1 MPVVEICFRR
11 KEMARNLNELKH
23 TSVEIKGGGEV
34 IILDTGAIIDAEAEA
49 MLQALHS
56 RSTGGLKN
64 HLKVLAEKG
73 ADNFM
78 EKFYVGYGHHSIGDC
93 GDTTIFIEG
102 VSMPAVKAVQDNP
115 LFRGQES
122 STRYL
127 DFSNQP
133 FIDPTG
139 TDKGKQLLEKQR
151 QFYIDAQQ
159 PTKES
164 LKRLHPK
171 DEKEKQSVYNKAID
185 ARTFD
190 ITRSLLPAGASTNF
204 AWHTDL
210 RQAADKLLFLNHHP
224 LPEVRNIAAAVKEA
238 LQKHHPHSFGHDI
251 PDETESYQ
259 DLIAEYYYYHDPD
272 CPKKPKI
279 NFGNI
284 DRDKLKNFDELFKKR
299 PVKTGLP
306 KFIGQ
311 IGTLDIQ
318 YQLDYGSF
326 RDIQRHRAINQRLPL
341 LTTELG
347 FNRWYID
354 NFPESIHEKLPE
366 YLKKIE
372 RSIDDLQLP
381 HELRQY
387 FIPLGYNISNRFT
400 GDLPATIYMVEIRDS
415 RFVHPTLQKVAHNIG
430 QQITRELGIKLN
442 VDPEPNRF
450 DVKRGEQDI
459 IAID

>member
-1 MPVVEICFRR
+1 
-11 KEMARNLNELKH
+11 MARNLTELKH
-23 TSVEIKGGGEV
+23 TFVNIKGGGEV
-34 IILDTGAIIDAEAEA
+34 IILDTGSVIDAEAEA

-56 RSTGGLKN
+56 RSTGGLRN

-127 DFSNQP
+127 DFSKQP
-133 FIDPTG
+133 FIDPTE
-139 TDKGKQLLEKQR
+139 TDKGKRLLEKQR
-151 QFYIDAQQ
+151 QFYIDAQE
-159 PTKES
+159 PTRQW
-164 LKRLHPK
+164 LKKLHPK
-171 DEKEKQSVYNKAID
+171 NDGEKQSIYGKAID

-204 AWHTDL
+204 SWHTDL
-210 RQAADKLLFLNHHP
+210 RQAADKLMFLTHHP
-224 LPEVRNIAAAVKEA
+224 LPEVRNMASAIKEA

-251 PDETESYQ
+251 PEETEKYQ
-259 DLIAEYYYYHDPD
+259 DLIAEYYYYHEPD
-272 CPKKPKI
+272 CPDEPTI
-279 NFGNI
+279 NFDNI
-284 DRDKLKNFDELFKKR
+284 DRNELNKFEDLFKKR
-299 PVKTGLP
+299 PPKTGLP
-306 KFIGQ
+306 KFVGQ
-311 IGTLDIQ
+311 IGTLDIR

-326 RDIQRHRAINQRLPL
+326 RDVQRHRAITQRLPL

-347 FNRWYID
+347 FNQWYID
-354 NFPESIHEKLPE
+354 NLPVAVRE
-366 YLKKIE
+366 QLPAHLNLIE
-372 RSIDDLQLP
+372 RTIGELDIPRELQ
-381 HELRQY
+381 QY
-387 FIPLGYNISNRFT
+387 FIPIGYNTSNRFT

-430 QQITRELGIKLN
+430 QQITRQLGIKLN

-450 DVKRGEQDI
+450 DIKRGEQDI
-459 IAID
+459 IAVD

>member
-1 MPVVEICFRR
+1 V
-11 KEMARNLNELKH
+11 AHNLTDLKH
-23 TSVEIKGGGEV
+23 TSVDIKGGGEV
-34 IILDTGAIIDAEAEA
+34 IILDTGPVIDAEAEA

-56 RSTGGLKN
+56 RSTGGLKS

-127 DFSNQP
+127 DFSKQP

-139 TDKGKQLLEKQR
+139 TDKGRELLEKQR
-151 QFYIDAQQ
+151 QFYIDAQE
-159 PTKES
+159 PTREW
-164 LKRLHPK
+164 LKKLHPK
-171 DEKEKQSVYNKAID
+171 NRGEKETVYRKAID

-210 RQAADKLLFLNHHP
+210 RQASDKLLFLMHHP
-224 LPEVRNIAAAVKEA
+224 LPEVRNIASAVKEA

-251 PDETESYQ
+251 PSETEKYQ
-259 DLIAEYYYYHDPD
+259 DLIAEYYYYHDPK
-272 CPKKPKI
+272 CPEEPTVNFENINRDELKKL
-279 NFGNI
+279 
-284 DRDKLKNFDELFKKR
+284 DDLFKKR
-299 PVKTGLP
+299 PPKTGLP
-306 KFIGQ
+306 KFVGQ
-311 IGTLDIQ
+311 IGTLDIR
-318 YQLDYGSF
+318 YRLDYGSF
-326 RDIQRHRAINQRLPL
+326 RDIQRHRAITQRLPM

-347 FNRWYID
+347 FNQWYRD
-354 NFPESIHEKLPE
+354 SFPKTVRDKLPGH
-366 YLKKIE
+366 LSLIE
-372 RSIDDLQLP
+372 KTISEMGISREQQ
-381 HELRQY
+381 QY
-387 FIPLGYNISNRFT
+387 FIPIGYNTSNRFT

-415 RFVHPTLQKVAHNIG
+415 RFVHPTLQRVAHNIG
-430 QQITRELGIKLN
+430 QQITNQLGIKLN

-450 DVKRGEQDI
+450 DIKRGEQDI
-459 IAID
+459 IAIDN

>member
-1 MPVVEICFRR
+1 
-11 KEMARNLNELKH
+11 MAKNLTDLRH
-23 TSVEIKGGGEV
+23 TSVDIKGGGEV
-34 IILDTGAIIDAEAEA
+34 IILDTGPVIDAEAEA

-56 RSTGGLKN
+56 RSTGGLRS
-64 HLKVLAEKG
+64 HLKVLAKKG

-127 DFSNQP
+127 DFSRQP

-139 TDKGKQLLEKQR
+139 TDEGKRLLERQR
-151 QFYIDAQQ
+151 QFYIDAQE
-159 PTKES
+159 PTRES
-164 LKRLHPK
+164 LKKLHPK
-171 DEKEKQSVYNKAID
+171 NTGEKESIYIKAIG

-210 RQAADKLLFLNHHP
+210 RQAADKLLFLMHHP
-224 LPEVRNIAAAVKEA
+224 LSEVRNIASAIKEA

-251 PDETESYQ
+251 PEETETYQ

-272 CPKKPKI
+272 CPEKPTV
-279 NFGNI
+279 NFDNI
-284 DRDKLKNFDELFKKR
+284 DRNELKKFDELFKKR
-299 PVKTGLP
+299 PPKTGLP
-306 KFIGQ
+306 KFVGQ
-311 IGTLDIQ
+311 TGTLDIQ
-318 YQLDYGSF
+318 YRLDYGSF

-347 FNRWYID
+347 FNQWYLD
-354 NFPESIHEKLPE
+354 NFPETVREKLSDH
-366 YLKKIE
+366 LKMIE
-372 RSIDDLQLP
+372 QTIDELQIP
-381 HELRQY
+381 RELQQY
-387 FIPLGYNISNRFT
+387 FIPIGYNTSNRFT
-400 GDLPATIYMVEIRDS
+400 GDLPSTVYMVEIRDS
-415 RFVHPTLQKVAHNIG
+415 RFVHPTLQKVAHSIG
-430 QQITRELGIKLN
+430 QQITRELKIRLN

-459 IAID
+459 IVK